1 MTRPCAKKFSDR
13 KVKTYVWDRNG
24 WKLIGSTVE
33 ELIVTFNEEGAD
45 IKIKRSKSEKVGEW
59 SEIFYLVFR
68 KPPYSSSEL
77 VDIFKEMRK
86 P

>member
-1 MTRPCAKKFSDR
+1 MARPCAKKFSDR
-13 KVKTYVWDRNG
+13 EVKTYIWDRNG
-24 WKLIGSTVE
+24 WKLIGATVE
-33 ELIVTFNEEGAD
+33 ELILTFNEEGGD
-45 IKIKRSKSEKVGEW
+45 IKIKRSKLEKVGEW

-86 P
+86 L

>member
-1 MTRPCAKKFSDR
+1 MVRPRAKKFSDR

-33 ELIVTFNEEGAD
+33 ELIFTFSEEGGD
-45 IKIKRSKSEKVGEW
+45 IKIKRSKLEKVGEW